1 MAGLVKGT
9 DLRIYI
15 GTKKIAYEQT
25 CTLDLSTAMI
35 ETSSKD
41 SGDWM
46 TQIPGRKSWSLS
58 TTIQLDYQ
66 SAGTDYTYDELLVAW
81 LDGTELTVTFKT
93 SASGDTILTG
103 KAYIESKPIKA
114 DDQTIA
120 TCDVT
125 LQGTGKLEKDPV
137 GA

>member
-15 GTKKIAYEQT
+15 GTKKIANEQN
-25 CTLDLSTAMI
+25 CTIDLSTAMI

-46 TQIPGRKSWSLS
+46 TQIPGRKSWGLS
-58 TTIQLDYQ
+58 ATIQLDY
-66 SAGTDYTYDELLVAW
+66 ADGGANYTYDELLTAW
-81 LDGTELTVTFKT
+81 LDGTTLTVTFKT
-93 SASGDTILTG
+93 ATVGDTTLTG
-103 KAYIESKPIKA
+103 TAYVESKPIKS

-120 TCDVT
+120 TCDIS
-125 LQGTGKLEKDPV
+125 LKGTGALTKNTV
-137 GA
+137 SA

>member
-58 TTIQLDYQ
+58 TTIQLDY
-66 SAGTDYTYDELLVAW
+66 ADGTTNYTYDELLTAW
-81 LDGTELTVTFKT
+81 LEGTVLTVTFKT
-93 SASGDTILTG
+93 ATVGDTTLTG
-103 KAYIESKPIKA
+103 TAYIESKPIKS

-125 LQGTGKLEKDPV
+125 LQGTGALTKNTV
-137 GA
+137 SA